1 MRDLCVVRAA
11 LKDARANQ
19 QLGRYI
25 ARELMRDRPNSRAK
39 FRELVKGVAMSTSA
53 VTPFRSFV
61 QTPIFSVSPSS
72 FRLQRI

>member
-19 QLGRYI
+19 QHGRCI

-39 FRELVKGVAMSTSA
+39 FRKVGSGTRVAA
-53 VTPFRSFV
+53 N
-61 QTPIFSVSPSS
+61 
-72 FRLQRI
+72 